1 MEQHESLSEIKKEW
15 HGTYTAYF
23 IGFGLSIL
31 LTAASFSLAALHV
44 IEGYPLIYTLAG
56 LALLQA
62 IAQLLFFLHLGE
74 EAKPRWETLVF
85 LFMVMVLLIIAIGS
99 IWIMHDLN
107 NRVMSGMEPVF
118 EVESHYD

>member
-1 MEQHESLSEIKKEW
+1 MEQRESLSEIQKEW

-31 LTAASFSLAALHV
+31 LTAASFVLAMLHV
-44 IEGYPLIYTLAG
+44 LERYTLIYTLAG

-62 IAQLLFFLHLGE
+62 VAQLLFFLHLGE
-74 EAKPRWETLVF
+74 EPKPRWETLVF

-107 NRVMSGMEPVF
+107 NRVMSGMTPVL
-118 EVESHYD
+118 